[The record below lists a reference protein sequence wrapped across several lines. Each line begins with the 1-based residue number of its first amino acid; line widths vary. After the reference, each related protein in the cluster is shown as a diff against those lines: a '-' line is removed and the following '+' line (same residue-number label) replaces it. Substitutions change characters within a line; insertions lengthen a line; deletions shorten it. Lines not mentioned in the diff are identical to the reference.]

1 MTGYYVMWYR
11 DTSVGCS
18 HLNNKTLRVDEETI
32 VKRVTNLEEGNR
44 YTIAVKSF
52 NLAGV
57 SRGSSNNITIMTQE
71 SAPSGPP
78 TSVRNGTITP
88 TSITVKWDEVPCL
101 HRNGRITGYMVH
113 VESIGQNDKMF
124 NVGDIRETAILELMP
139 STEYTVQVAAVN
151 IIGRGPFSNGRV
163 YLTNDGLTISISY
176 TSTTSLGIVWSLEE
190 GATPANSTIF
200 YSKTDTDCF
209 NASSTITTSDTAYN
223 LTGLEEHIRYFITV
237 NAMLPDGGTRV
248 DSISAFTMSAGL
260 CIVLYHFSL
269 FISTY
274 NAAPSAP
281 PTSVEVSVVNST
293 AITVQWGS
301 VDCRH
306 RNGEII
312 GYRVRYGEVGGGE
325 GDRTAVQM
333 VSGDSTGGST
343 TISGLTK
350 ETVYTVQVAAET

>member
-1 MTGYYVMWYR
+1 
-11 DTSVGCS
+11 
-18 HLNNKTLRVDEETI
+18 
-32 VKRVTNLEEGNR
+32 
-44 YTIAVKSF
+44 
-52 NLAGV
+52 
-57 SRGSSNNITIMTQE
+57 
-71 SAPSGPP
+71 
-78 TSVRNGTITP
+78 
-88 TSITVKWDEVPCL
+88 
-101 HRNGRITGYMVH
+101 
-113 VESIGQNDKMF
+113 MF
-124 NVGDIRETAILELMP
+124 T
-139 STEYTVQVAAVN
+139 
-151 IIGRGPFSNGRV
+151 
-163 YLTNDGLTISISY
+163 DGLTISISY

-312 GYRVRYGEVGGGE
+312 GYRVRYGEVEGGE

-350 ETVYTVQVAAET
+350 ETVYTVQVAAETSAGTGVYSHPRDVHTLACM